1 MRGKLIQ
8 TLSVALALAGLA
20 LGAASP
26 ASARRRTPP
35 PPTTT
40 TTTRPT
46 AALVPAAGALFGA
59 YSNPDITNWW
69 TKTEVLNRETL
80 IGRRYAIDAHVAW
93 YGAYGKGPGSGMLS
107 ELQWDLP
114 YGRIPLL
121 SFDGPTRPFPGYAAI
136 ANGSVDTY
144 ILQWAQM
151 LKSVGTRM
159 FFRPWWE
166 MNANWFSWGNGDP
179 ATYIAAWRHM
189 HDLFVRAGATNVVW
203 VWTPNVTDGGAPHWT
218 YYYPGDAYVDW
229 VGIDGYN
236 WGGSS
241 WKSFATRFG
250 GAGGVYANYAA
261 RKPIMIAEYGSVELG
276 GDKGQ
281 WYRDM
286 LTSVPGQFPSIA
298 ALVAWDS
305 IDGSTNFK
313 IDTSSGALAGYEALA
328 ASPYFNP
335 PH

>member
-144 ILQWAQM
+144 ILQPTIIGKAAKVSGFTV
-151 LKSVGTRM
+151 LASVLAFGAL
-159 FFRPWWE
+159 FRLIGAIIAVP
-166 MNANWFSWGNGDP
+166 
-179 ATYIAAWRHM
+179 IAAALQIVVEELTAGR
-189 HDLFVRAGATNVVW
+189 RARIAGA
-203 VWTPNVTDGGAPHWT
+203 
-218 YYYPGDAYVDW
+218 DA
-229 VGIDGYN
+229 
-236 WGGSS
+236 
-241 WKSFATRFG
+241 
-250 GAGGVYANYAA
+250 
-261 RKPIMIAEYGSVELG
+261 AEPT
-276 GDKGQ
+276 Q
-281 WYRDM
+281 
-286 LTSVPGQFPSIA
+286 
-298 ALVAWDS
+298 
-305 IDGSTNFK
+305 
-313 IDTSSGALAGYEALA
+313 
-328 ASPYFNP
+328 
-335 PH
+335 